1 VKPVKT
7 GIILFNYGAFGGA
20 PKRFTNLYI
29 HLIKKY
35 PDDFYYFTNLYM
47 FNQIKEIYPEIDTSN
62 IVIIEKSER
71 NKYLIENSKDSPKV
85 YRKVYLDPLGTDKKA
100 SLPRKIYWFYKNKL
114 RQFNYYRIID
124 KNRRELG
131 IKVFCGVFSGVLPL
145 VFYLGKKRPEAS
157 VIYTD
162 MDSWFCDVHPD
173 MKKLWY
179 RKYYSYNFALE
190 NCDAVDFLS
199 PYILEGVKQLGVKL
213 KEENISVSPCSFTDY
228 SRCTAGSKRKLEVA
242 FCSRLEPDKNPLLYL
257 ECAKDILKRH
267 PKVKFHLLG
276 EGSLVNEVKQYIDS
290 NNLGG
295 NINFVF
301 HKNPPEV
308 FSETSIFLSLQNST
322 NYPSQS
328 LLEAMACGNAVVA
341 SDTGDT
347 RLLINEK
354 NGILVPLEPNRITKA
369 IEKLI
374 NNKELA
380 LKMGKQ
386 GSKDVRTVHNIEHYT
401 DYFLGIVQ
409 KAYNKNFSTESNFNN
424 RTDRG
429 LSY

>member
-1 VKPVKT
+1 MEKT

-29 HLIKKY
+29 HLIKSN
-35 PDDFYYFTNLYM
+35 PEDFYYFTNLYM
-47 FNQIKEIYPEIDTSN
+47 YNQIKDIYPEIDTSN
-62 IVIIEKSER
+62 IIIIEKSER

-85 YRKVYLDPLGTDKKA
+85 YKKVFLDPLGTDEKA

-114 RQFNYYRIID
+114 KQFNFYKIID
-124 KNRRELG
+124 KYRKELG

-145 VFYLGKKRPEAS
+145 VFYLGKKHPEAS
-157 VIYTD
+157 IIYTD

-190 NCDAVDFLS
+190 NCDVVDFLS
-199 PYILEGVKQLGVKL
+199 PYIYEGVKKIGVKL
-213 KEENISVSPCSFTDY
+213 KEENVSVSPCSFADY
-228 SRCTAGSKRKLEVA
+228 SKCITGRKKHFEIA
-242 FCSRLEPDKNPLLYL
+242 FCSRLEPDKNPMLYL
-257 ECAKDILKRH
+257 ESARNILSRH
-267 PKVKFHLLG
+267 PEVKFHLLG
-276 EGSLVNEVKQYIDS
+276 EGSIVNELQQFISS
-290 NNLGG
+290 NNLGES
-295 NINFVF
+295 IRFVF

-308 FSETSIFLSLQNST
+308 FSETTIFVSLQKHT

-354 NGILVPLEPNRITKA
+354 NGILVPLESERITEA

-380 LKMGKQ
+380 LKMGRQ
-386 GSKDVRTVHNIEHYT
+386 GNKDVRAIHNIERYAN
-401 DYFLGIVQ
+401 YFLGVIHQ
-409 KAYNKNFSTESNFNN
+409 AYNKNFPV
-424 RTDRG
+424 
-429 LSY
+429 